1 MKLIKVE
8 ELTGNEILGKAVL
21 TPDYNELIAEG
32 TVLKLSYVPK
42 LNAFGIKEVF
52 VKDNM
57 LDAQTRLILKEEINK
72 KCKQKVEEIISKHMY
87 KSNQNMTEIA
97 EAAENIISN
106 VANDVNVAEQI
117 YDIRERSADLYDHC
131 ISTCTISIL
140 VGLKMGLSNDQIRD
154 LGIGCLLHDLGLR
167 YVTVDFVDT
176 NMDDVNLRDKEEF
189 YKHPIYGYS
198 GIRHEDWLSKTSK
211 EIILM
216 HHETLDGKGYPL
228 HTSELMLTTKIASAC
243 DFFDESICGIGRE
256 RKRVHEAVEFLK
268 AYRGIKFDAGVVD
281 ELLDFIA
288 VYPSGSTVRINSGDL
303 AVVIRQNKGFP
314 ERPVLQ
320 LIADKNGKMIEG
332 ILVRDLLEYNNIF
345 IEKVLN

>member
-1 MKLIKVE
+1 MTFLKQMNKNCMK
-8 ELTGNEILGKAVL
+8 
-21 TPDYNELIAEG
+21 
-32 TVLKLSYVPK
+32 
-42 LNAFGIKEVF
+42 IKEVF
-52 VKDNM
+52 IKDNM

-189 YKHPIYGYS
+189 YKHHNYK
-198 GIRHEDWLSKTSK
+198 IRH
-211 EIILM
+211 
-216 HHETLDGKGYPL
+216 Y
-228 HTSELMLTTKIASAC
+228 
-243 DFFDESICGIGRE
+243 
-256 RKRVHEAVEFLK
+256 
-268 AYRGIKFDAGVVD
+268 
-281 ELLDFIA
+281 
-288 VYPSGSTVRINSGDL
+288 
-303 AVVIRQNKGFP
+303 Q
-314 ERPVLQ
+314 
-320 LIADKNGKMIEG
+320 
-332 ILVRDLLEYNNIF
+332 YN
-345 IEKVLN
+345 